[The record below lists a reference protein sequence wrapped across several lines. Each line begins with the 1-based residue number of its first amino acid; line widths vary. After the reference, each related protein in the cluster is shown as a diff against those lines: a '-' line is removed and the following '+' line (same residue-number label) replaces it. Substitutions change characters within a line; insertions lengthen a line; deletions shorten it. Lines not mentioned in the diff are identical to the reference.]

1 MSHWGNPEKV
11 RNHAEASWTRR
22 DGWSFWVCIR
32 EVGGLL
38 RKLGTQFRAF
48 GAKRT
53 WIRILP
59 LPFTVQLQQVK
70 FLCLFL
76 ISEWELL
83 YFSQRFCKM
92 KWSPGISHTL
102 RPTVV
107 FSLFVNW
114 FVLKY
119 NNGCSCHKRSYVP
132 EDLKY
137 KITNYTLHFR
147 HIFDVIFFTM
157 PSYVFFLILL
167 FLVVDQLIKSNEH
180 LIETVELPLSAC
192 LMIFISVSIVKFM
205 RLMRITNS
213 GTCFFPFFMPSFL
226 NDEYKMQFEF
236 LK

>member
-1 MSHWGNPEKV
+1 MQRLPELEGTVGASGFASGKWAGCSGNWGPSLELLEPNGPGFESCLYHLLCNFSKL
-11 RNHAEASWTRR
+11 NSC
-22 DGWSFWVCIR
+22 VC
-32 EVGGLL
+32 
-38 RKLGTQFRAF
+38 
-48 GAKRT
+48 
-53 WIRILP
+53 
-59 LPFTVQLQQVK
+59 
-70 FLCLFL
+70 FL

-192 LMIFISVSIVKFM
+192 LTIFISVSIVKFM
-205 RLMRITNS
+205 RLMLITNS
-213 GTCFFPFFMPSFL
+213 GTCFFPFFMPFFL